1 MFARVLGALTGGFP
15 PAMAPSK
22 GALPSPETAAKLFGD
37 LKQSL
42 SPLIAALKKEDFRTL
57 DLVPLVTAQRGILAR
72 IETAPGGLPPQKQD
86 AARSLKDAIEILD
99 QRVHDI
105 ENRKLLGRDASIQSV
120 RLHLAQACLRI
131 VEARG

>member
-1 MFARVLGALTGGFP
+1 
-15 PAMAPSK
+15 MAPSK